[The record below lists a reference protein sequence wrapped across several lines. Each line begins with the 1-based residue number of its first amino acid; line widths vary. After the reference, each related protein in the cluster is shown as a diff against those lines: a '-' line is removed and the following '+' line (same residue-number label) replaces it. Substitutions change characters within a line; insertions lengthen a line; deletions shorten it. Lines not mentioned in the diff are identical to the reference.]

1 MAEER
6 RRSGGAEAEER
17 RRSGGAAEERSGG
30 VGKGDAY
37 ECPIN
42 LHSFFDVS
50 HGREEERRRNGG

>member
-1 MAEER
+1 M
-6 RRSGGAEAEER
+6 SGGAAAEER